1 MASELNCE
9 TCGLPV
15 PADTG
20 VCPRDGT
27 VALAAFHV
35 PPPAPASPGAD
46 EPKVIVQSTLEASAE
61 SMRDPLIGLKLGE
74 YELRARVGV
83 GGMGLVYEGIQPLI
97 GKRVAVKVLRPELA
111 HSTEQVER
119 LLAEARAVNAIRHR
133 GIIDIF
139 GFGQVPDGRQYIVME
154 YLEGQPLDAVLSERT
169 RLPVLEALPI
179 LDEVLAALAAAHGA
193 GVVHRDLKPS
203 NIFMVHQPDG
213 SRYVKVLDFGLAK
226 RGQGPTGRTA
236 QTRTDMVVGTP
247 EYMAPEQARGQ
258 EVGPMTDLYA
268 LGVVTFE
275 MVTGRLPFIGSSPV
289 DLLMKHVEA
298 RPPRPSEFVPDLPP
312 ALDAF
317 ILQMLTK
324 DPEARPNSADAL
336 RQQLHKLRRSLRST
350 THSNASALAP
360 THPKPSVP
368 DAAASHRPTAPVPA
382 PTELGAER
390 GLRPTAVL
398 DAPTRKHLP
407 VAVAVG
413 TAVLLLAGGAALIMH
428 EPARAVPLTPQ
439 REVDVRAGRLA
450 AEARDD
456 AHAERLAAK
465 AREDAQAERLAAATD
480 DTARVEHP
488 VVDAE
493 NEARAGQLAVATGDA
508 ARAGQQVPVEG
519 GSVGAAALGEGQNPG
534 STTPEQQVPTVA
546 GASGQPGG
554 PLAAASAPTGA
565 PPESEAED
573 AMKSEG
579 SATTAKKSLAVK
591 SSRATRPTPEAPET
605 LAPTERPSSPSK
617 SSALPL
623 DTQSRARVLKRIES
637 LEDALPELMEQ
648 ERVTSP
654 DAMINSL
661 ATLRTAAKEA
671 SDAEALRNVQ
681 VGLDHLERV
690 FIKKD

>member
-1 MASELNCE
+1 M
-9 TCGLPV
+9 
-15 PADTG
+15 
-20 VCPRDGT
+20 
-27 VALAAFHV
+27 
-35 PPPAPASPGAD
+35 
-46 EPKVIVQSTLEASAE
+46 QSTLEASVE
-61 SMRDPLIGLKLGE
+61 TLRDPLIGLKLGE

-169 RLPVLEALPI
+169 RLPVQEALPI

-360 THPKPSVP
+360 TQPKPSVP
-368 DAAASHRPTAPVPA
+368 DDAASRRPTAPVPA

-390 GLRPTAVL
+390 GPRPTAVL

-413 TAVLLLAGGAALIMH
+413 TAALLLVGAAAFILR

-439 REVDVRAGRLA
+439 REVDARADRLA
-450 AEARDD
+450 AEVRDEAD
-456 AHAERLAAK
+456 V
-465 AREDAQAERLAAATD
+465 ERLAAATRNK
-480 DTARVEHP
+480 AG
-488 VVDAE
+488 AS
-493 NEARAGQLAVATGDA
+493 GQLAETARNEAGDRQLAETARNEAGTGPLA
-508 ARAGQQVPVEG
+508 AAPVNEDHAGQQVPGVG
-519 GSVGAAALGEGQNPG
+519 GAVGTSAVGDGQDRAG
-534 STTPEQQVPTVA
+534 STAQQAPPVA
-546 GASGQPGG
+546 GTTRQSDA
-554 PLAAASAPTGA
+554 PLVAASAPVVA
-565 PPESEAED
+565 PSEAG
-573 AMKSEG
+573 AVG
-579 SATTAKKSLAVK
+579 SATAARKSHAAAK
-591 SSRATRPTPEAPET
+591 SSREAEPATETPAT
-605 LAPTERPSSPSK
+605 LARAPRPSSTSK
-617 SSALPL
+617 PTATPL
-623 DTQSRARVLKRIES
+623 DPQSRAKVLKRIAS
-637 LEDALPELMEQ
+637 LEEALPELVSQ
-648 ERVTSP
+648 DRVTSP
-654 DAMINSL
+654 DAMGNSL
-661 ATLRTAAKEA
+661 ATLRTAAKDA
-671 SDAEALRNVQ
+671 GDAEALREVQ
-681 VGLDHLERV
+681 VGLDYLERV
-690 FIKKD
+690 FIKK